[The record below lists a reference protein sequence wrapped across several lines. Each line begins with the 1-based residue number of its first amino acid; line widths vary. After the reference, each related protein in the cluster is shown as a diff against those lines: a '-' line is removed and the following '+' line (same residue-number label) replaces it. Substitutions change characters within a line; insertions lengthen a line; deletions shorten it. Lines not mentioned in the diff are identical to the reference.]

1 MDMFITRTRVPLL
14 TRATKA
20 LIFKVTE
27 DEHVHVVCGVVVS
40 LLVFQRVPVLLVQKM
55 DRYECLAILQ
65 DTLAIPGLVFV
76 GRVGVRAQEVC
87 GVELSRPANECVR
100 GFLALQAA

>member
-1 MDMFITRTRVPLL
+1 
-14 TRATKA
+14 
-20 LIFKVTE
+20 
-27 DEHVHVVCGVVVS
+27 
-40 LLVFQRVPVLLVQKM
+40 M

-87 GVELSRPANECVR
+87 GVELSRPANEVR
-100 GFLALQAA
+100 QDDSYGKRSVA